1 MNRKSFAIF
10 VGAIMILSAF
20 AGFVLRGDQSSPAVV
35 AGSVSLETFGVQG
48 RMVDWSFESVGDVL
62 EMSPSSTVMAYW
74 INLSAPQNLTDA
86 SRAALPQSLGLCYG
100 SQLYPNQ
107 IERIAGAY
115 FNNTWAEFHWVKP
128 FRVTYNGLV
137 VPYENYMMIPTTTDY
152 VTVMGRPAL
161 FGKQEPIK
169 EVLNVISG
177 GGLSADK
184 FTLPAGE
191 KADLQVAALG
201 NAAAGNGAAGLPI
214 PGGYKEFYLGV
225 NAPGRD
231 EGSSYNIT
239 ARYLQPDGSAAQKAR
254 ETASR
259 FGLAYTTSA
268 SGIAVSGSVSAK
280 DLQGVLEAF
289 LKP

>member
-1 MNRKSFAIF
+1 MNQKSFAIF

-20 AGFVLRGDQSSPAVV
+20 AGFVLRGDQSSPAI
-35 AGSVSLETFGVQG
+35 AAESVSLETFGVQG
-48 RMVDWSFESVGDVL
+48 RMVDWSFESLGDVL
-62 EMSPSSTVMAYW
+62 EMSPSRTVMAYW

-86 SRAALPQSLGLCYG
+86 SRAAMPQSLGLKYG
-100 SQLYPNQ
+100 SELYPNP
-107 IERIAGAY
+107 IEKIAAAY
-115 FNNTWAEFHWVKP
+115 FNNTWAEFHWVRP

-152 VTVMGRPAL
+152 VTVMGRPTL
-161 FGKQEPIK
+161 FGNQEAMK
-169 EVLNVISG
+169 EVLDVISG
-177 GGLSADK
+177 GGLPADK

-201 NAAAGNGAAGLPI
+201 KGAAGSLL
-214 PGGYKEFYLGV
+214 PGGYQEFYLGV
-225 NAPGRD
+225 SASGQG

-239 ARYLQPDGSAAQKAR
+239 ARYLQPDGSAAEKAK
-254 ETASR
+254 EIASR
-259 FGLAYTTSA
+259 FGLAYTTST

-280 DLQGVLEAF
+280 NLQGVLEAF